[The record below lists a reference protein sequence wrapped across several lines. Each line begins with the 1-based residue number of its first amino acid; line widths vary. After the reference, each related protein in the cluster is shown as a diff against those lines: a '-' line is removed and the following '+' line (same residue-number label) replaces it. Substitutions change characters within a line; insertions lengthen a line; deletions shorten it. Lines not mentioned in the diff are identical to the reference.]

1 MAEKFGVGRQPLVCG
16 ERPGSLVFLSGS
28 TSPLS
33 YPTTSLYGDQLP
45 WFAQDPLAGAL
56 KVLHPGKLLSRGQ
69 TGAVG
74 QPTSITFSE
83 L

>member
-45 WFAQDPLAGAL
+45 WFAQDPLA
-56 KVLHPGKLLSRGQ
+56 
-69 TGAVG
+69 
-74 QPTSITFSE
+74 
-83 L
+83 